1 MNKREELDERHQ
13 APGNG
18 KPLLIPAANRM
29 LTPLS

>member
-1 MNKREELDERHQ
+1 MNKRNEIDERYQ

-18 KPLLIPAANRM
+18 GPLLIPAANRM